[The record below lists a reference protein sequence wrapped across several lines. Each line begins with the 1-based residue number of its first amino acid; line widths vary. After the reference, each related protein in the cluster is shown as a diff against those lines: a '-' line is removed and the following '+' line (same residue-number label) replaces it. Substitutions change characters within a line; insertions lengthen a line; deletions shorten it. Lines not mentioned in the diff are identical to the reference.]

1 AASALRRGDVAA
13 AAAAVPAIATGAAVA
28 DDMTQLMGVGGEDTT
43 RIMPTATA
51 TTATATEAPAKRKRS
66 PWTWPLIALIVL
78 LLLVLGG
85 TLWALFAN
93 QGGGPAPTTSSATP
107 TPTSTTPTPTPT
119 EDRVNVGDLGLIG
132 MTCDQARTV
141 LQEND
146 LVASCVEG
154 NAAESAD
161 QEGQIYSV
169 DPTGRVPAGTEIT
182 ATYYGPPVSI
192 GAPQS
197 APNVTVAG
205 NPASQVEQGSTVQ
218 LNWASFTC
226 PSGTGV
232 LSAYTVTIKG
242 AEFAAGGAERS
253 FEPSVRQAD
262 IVVNGAV
269 GSTVSATYTATC
281 GGNESGSSPPMDV
294 AIVAAADSGEGDG

>member
-1 AASALRRGDVAA
+1 
-13 AAAAVPAIATGAAVA
+13 VPAIATGAAGA
-28 DDMTQLMGVGGEDTT
+28 DDTTQLLGMGGEDAT
-43 RIMPTATA
+43 RIMPAATAMTA
-51 TTATATEAPAKRKRS
+51 TTTETPAKRKRS

-93 QGGGPAPTTSSATP
+93 QGAGPEPTTSSPTP

-132 MTCDQARTV
+132 MTCDEARAV

-192 GAPQS
+192 GAPQN

-205 NPASQVEQGSTVQ
+205 NPASQVEEGSTVQ
-218 LNWASFTC
+218 LNWTNFTC

-232 LSAYTVTIKG
+232 LSAYTVKING

-253 FEPSVRQAD
+253 FEPGVRQAD

-294 AIVAAADSGEGDG
+294 AIVAAADSGGEDG